1 MATTTQT
8 TPQYTLE
15 RLYVSPLTKK
25 RGFDERNLEIIMVPM
40 ETKRQMTGI
49 KLLDA
54 VVDCLIAGT
63 DPRSVAYHYGVTL
76 QKLSALVFTMTG
88 LTLVSLRKQWRMRM
102 ARELLCYTEL
112 PLKDVMQRCG
122 YSSMPTFSN
131 FVRQTTGQTPLDI
144 RRDAR
149 QRGLIGKYAL

>member
-8 TPQYTLE
+8 TPQYSLE

-40 ETKRQMTGI
+40 ETKRQLTGI
-49 KLLDA
+49 TLLDA

-63 DPRSVAYHYGVTL
+63 DPRDVAYHYGVAPE
-76 QKLSALVFTMTG
+76 KLSSLVYTMTG
-88 LTLVSLRKQWRMRM
+88 LTLVALRKQWRMRM
-102 ARELLCYTEL
+102 AQELLRYTEL
-112 PLKDVMQRCG
+112 SLKDVMQRCG
-122 YSSMPTFSN
+122 YASMPTFSN
-131 FVRQTTGQTPLDI
+131 FVRQSTGLTPLDI